1 MQKVDT
7 DTATIV
13 SLWAGVGGFVVGL
26 AGIALTLY
34 SFYKDKPS
42 EIVLTGS
49 GWMAALLCAIVFGY
63 IGRQFVR
70 LAADLSNRVAELQ
83 VKLAEQLSTNQRLIE
98 IDAYVINSRGRARA
112 APKIPREDIPKEEE
126 NAG

>member
-7 DTATIV
+7 DTATV
-13 SLWAGVGGFVVGL
+13 VGLWAGVGGVAIGF
-26 AGIALTLY
+26 AGIGLTLY

-49 GWMAALLCAIVFGY
+49 GWAAALLCAVAFAY
-63 IGRQFVR
+63 IGKQFVH
-70 LAADLSNRVAELQ
+70 LAAELSNRSAELQ
-83 VKLAEQLSTNQRLIE
+83 AKLAEQILINQRLIE
-98 IDAYVINSRGRARA
+98 IDAYVITTRGRTRA
-112 APKIPREDIPKEEE
+112 APRTPKEDQVKEQD